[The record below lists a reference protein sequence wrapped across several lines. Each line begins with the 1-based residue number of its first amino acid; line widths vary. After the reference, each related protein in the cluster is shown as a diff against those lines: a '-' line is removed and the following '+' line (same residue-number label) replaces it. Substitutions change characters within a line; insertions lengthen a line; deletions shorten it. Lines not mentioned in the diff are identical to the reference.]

1 MLHRQR
7 AMLYFLH
14 LAGGE
19 ASHLHVTKWSFLLSR
34 EGETRGGNAFYEF
47 VPYKL
52 GPFSFCLFQ
61 EMAALADQGLLTE
74 TDGKTWKLTDAGREA
89 ALLAPVDVR
98 NDSRL
103 IHQRYGRMDA
113 DTLLNDL
120 YPRYPQYTYFST
132 HRVLAQR
139 PEAEATIFTAGYEG
153 LTVDGFLDL
162 LVQNGI
168 RRLIDVRHN
177 PVARRYGF
185 HRSTLARL
193 CGNLE
198 IDYQHLPRLGIRSD
212 LRQGLFTQED
222 RDLLFDRYEA
232 TTLVDG
238 SAEVQHVATLMREK
252 ASVLVC
258 MEAQPCECHRSRL
271 AQAVAAITNLPIRH
285 LSSPWS
291 PALLPLFSASA
302 S

>member
-1 MLHRQR
+1 MLYRQR
-7 AMLYFLH
+7 ALLYFLH

-34 EGETRGGNAFYEF
+34 EGETHGGNSFYEF
-47 VPYKL
+47 VPYQL

-61 EMAALADQGLLTE
+61 EAVALAGQGLLADTNE
-74 TDGKTWKLTDAGREA
+74 KTWKLTEIGREA

-98 NDSRL
+98 NDSRR
-103 IHQRYGRMDA
+103 IHQQYGRMDA
-113 DTLLNDL
+113 DALLNDL
-120 YPRYPQYTYFST
+120 YPRYPQYTYLST
-132 HRVLAQR
+132 HKVLAKR
-139 PEAEATIFTAGYEG
+139 PEADAAVFTAGYEG

-162 LVQNGI
+162 LIQNGI
-168 RRLIDVRHN
+168 RRLLDVRHN

-193 CGNLE
+193 CGNLD
-198 IDYQHLPRLGIRSD
+198 IDYEHIPRLGIRSE
-212 LRQGLFTQED
+212 LRQGLFTQGD
-222 RDLLFDRYEA
+222 RDRLFDRYEA
-232 TTLVDG
+232 TTLVEG
-238 SAEVQHVATLMREK
+238 SAEVQRVAALMQEK
-252 ASVLVC
+252 ASALVC

-271 AQAVAAITNLPIRH
+271 AKAVAALANLPIRH